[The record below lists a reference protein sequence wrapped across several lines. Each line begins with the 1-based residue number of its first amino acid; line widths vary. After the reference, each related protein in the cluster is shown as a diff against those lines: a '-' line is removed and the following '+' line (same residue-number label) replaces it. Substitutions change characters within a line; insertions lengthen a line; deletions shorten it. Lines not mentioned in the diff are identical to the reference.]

1 MRKIYTYQNVQSFI
15 ESSDVK
21 LKNKFQ
27 NILAYI
33 SDEKNRLCEP
43 YVRHISQNRFKGLYE
58 IRLKALGTM
67 ARIVFSKQD
76 ENIILL
82 YAFYKNDKKDTKRA
96 LEHSLRLLNDT
107 RENNYDDIHAW
118 NEVYVDGKWHTTDIS
133 YYDVARSDECLF
145 SKNYPRTDINQQ
157 KTNFAKELLV
167 PGSTKSAD

>member
-1 MRKIYTYQNVQSFI
+1 LRKIYTYQNVQNFI

-43 YVRHISQNRFKGLYE
+43 YVRHISQNRFKGLFE
-58 IRLKALGTM
+58 IRLKTSVTM
-67 ARIVFSKQD
+67 ARVVFSMKD

-96 LEHSLRLLNDT
+96 LEHSLKLLNDA
-107 RENNYDDIHAW
+107 RKNNYE
-118 NEVYVDGKWHTTDIS
+118 EVLI
-133 YYDVARSDECLF
+133 A
-145 SKNYPRTDINQQ
+145 
-157 KTNFAKELLV
+157 
-167 PGSTKSAD
+167 